1 MPSTA
6 IESQLFGGSFADE
19 QMKALFTDESLV
31 ACCLQVEAALSRAE
45 AAVGLIPEEAA
56 REISEKA
63 SHPENFPV
71 SAIRK
76 GMEANAHSF
85 VAIVNLLAAACS
97 ESAGGWVHWG
107 ATTQDIFDTA
117 NQLRHRR
124 AFEFVIDHLTKIR
137 NALAK
142 RAEEE
147 ADTLMV
153 ARTHGQ
159 HALPTTFG
167 YKLAVLCWEVN
178 RQIERWEQAKPR
190 VLVGNITG
198 AVGTFAGFS
207 GKGEQVQRLA
217 LEDLGLGVPEI
228 CWHSARD
235 RTAEMAAL
243 FTMTS
248 GTLEKIA
255 AEVYRM
261 ATTEYGE
268 LEEPFFSGKV
278 GSSTMPHK
286 RNNVICE
293 AVISCGRAIRAEA
306 SIVFD
311 CQIQEHERHSGLWK
325 TEWIALPNCF
335 MMLGSQLTKIL
346 KVVSGM
352 HIDRDRM
359 RSNLDLLRGAIASEA
374 VMLELGQL
382 VGRQR
387 AHELVYAACM
397 KSFEQK
403 RPMKDCLL
411 EMPEVAAHLSS
422 ADLDRLLD
430 YRAYVGAAPQL
441 ARVPAATFL
450 KKAVAGAV
458 S

>member
-6 IESQLFGGSFADE
+6 IESELFGGSFGNDE
-19 QMKALFTDESLV
+19 MKELFSDESLV
-31 ACCLQVEAALSRAE
+31 ACCLRVEAALSRAE
-45 AAVGLIPEEAA
+45 AVVGLIPEEAA

-71 SAIRK
+71 AAIRK

-117 NQLRHRR
+117 NQLRHQA
-124 AFEFVIDHLTKIR
+124 AFDFTLDYLRKIR

-147 ADTLMV
+147 ADTLMA

-178 RQIERWEQAKPR
+178 RQIARWEQAKPR

-198 AVGTFAGFS
+198 AVGTFAGFG
-207 GKGEQVQRLA
+207 GKGAEVQRLA
-217 LEDLGLGVPEI
+217 LEELGLGVPEI
-228 CWHSARD
+228 CWHSSRD
-235 RTAEMAAL
+235 RMVEIASL
-243 FTMTS
+243 FTTTS

-255 AEVYRM
+255 AEVYRL

-268 LEEPFFSGKV
+268 VEEPFFTGKV

-293 AVISCGRAIRAEA
+293 AVISCGRAIRGEA
-306 SIVFD
+306 SILFD
-311 CQIQEHERHSGLWK
+311 SQIQEHERHSGLWK
-325 TEWIALPNCF
+325 TEWIAIPNCF
-335 MMLGSQLTKIL
+335 IMLGSQLTKML
-346 KVVSGM
+346 KVVSEM
-352 HIDRDRM
+352 RVDRDRM
-359 RSNLDLLRGAIASEA
+359 KSNLDLLRGAIASEA
-374 VMLELGQL
+374 VMLDLGQR

-387 AHELVYAACM
+387 AHELVYTACM

-403 RPMKDCLL
+403 RPVKDCLL
-411 EMPEVAAHLSS
+411 EEAEVAANLSS
-422 ADLDRLLD
+422 ADLERLLD

-441 ARVPAATFL
+441 ARAPAATFL
-450 KKAVAGAV
+450 KKAPATPG
-458 S
+458 

>member
-6 IESQLFGGSFADE
+6 IESQLFGGSFGNDE
-19 QMKALFTDESLV
+19 MKELFSDESLV
-31 ACCLQVEAALSRAE
+31 ACCLRVEAALARAE
-45 AAVGLIPEEAA
+45 ALVGLIPEEAA

-71 SAIRK
+71 AAIRK

-85 VAIVNLLAAACS
+85 VALVNLLAAACS

-117 NQLRHRR
+117 NQLRHQV
-124 AFEFVIDHLTKIR
+124 AFDFTLNCLCKIR
-137 NALAK
+137 DALAK

-198 AVGTFAGFS
+198 AVGTFAGF
-207 GKGEQVQRLA
+207 GDKGAEVQRVA
-217 LEDLGLGVPEI
+217 LEELGLGVPEI
-228 CWHSARD
+228 CWHSSRD
-235 RTAEMAAL
+235 RMVEIASL
-243 FTMTS
+243 FTTTS

-255 AEVYRM
+255 AEIYRL

-268 LEEPFFSGKV
+268 VEEPFFMGKV

-286 RNNVICE
+286 RNNVTCE
-293 AVISCGRAIRAEA
+293 AVISCGRAIRGEA
-306 SIVFD
+306 SILFD

-325 TEWIALPNCF
+325 TEWIAIPNCF
-335 MMLGSQLTKIL
+335 IMLGSQLTKML
-346 KVVSGM
+346 KVVSEL
-352 HIDRDRM
+352 HVDRERM
-359 RSNLDLLRGAIASEA
+359 KSNLNLLRGAIASEA
-374 VMLELGQL
+374 VMLKLGQH

-387 AHELVYAACM
+387 AHELVYKACM

-411 EMPEVAAHLSS
+411 EEAEVEANLSG
-422 ADLDRLLD
+422 AEIDKLLD
-430 YRAYVGAAPQL
+430 YWAYVGAAPQL
-441 ARVPAATFL
+441 ARAPAAMFL
-450 KKAVAGAV
+450 KNSPAA
-458 S
+458 